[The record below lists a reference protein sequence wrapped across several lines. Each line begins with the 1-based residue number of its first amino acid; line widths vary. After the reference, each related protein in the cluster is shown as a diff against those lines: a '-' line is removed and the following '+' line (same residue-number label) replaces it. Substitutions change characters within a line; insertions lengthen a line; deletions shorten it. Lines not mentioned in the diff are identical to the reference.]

1 MTTTCLLLVG
11 RSTCG
16 KSYLAEKLLTSFK
29 DLKNYVVNQPRRTA
43 IPDSFDP
50 LEWDDVDKIT
60 NAGILFEDV
69 INITNHQFGIL
80 TQCINQYENHHR
92 LTPIICLHSFFKN
105 RCHSLIHLV
114 NLICF
119 MSLGSPKCVKNVLQS
134 SNCFESAEIEK
145 HIRLYRNCNEKY
157 VPFLFNAKERS
168 FGQVTF
174 DDLRKIL
181 SVNISARNIASRRSL
196 ESLGNTPA
204 GQATFGMTTS
214 AENNFAARAEKI
226 FQLALHDNKELASL
240 ANQLFQMLYAT
251 FAERINKNDFSITL
265 MGNRSEKPMK
275 YSLIDLILLLLSE
288 TQQPTSAQIMLYK
301 FICKYMIIPMCFLKN
316 TYLEELSSEGIW
328 EKKN

>member
-11 RSTCG
+11 RSTSG
-16 KSYLAEKLLTSFK
+16 KSYLAQKLLTSFK
-29 DLKNYVVNQPRRTA
+29 DLKNYVVNQPRHTA
-43 IPDSFDP
+43 IPDTFEQ
-50 LEWDDVDKIT
+50 LEWDDVDKII
-60 NAGILFEDV
+60 NAGVLFEDV

-80 TQCINQYENHHR
+80 TLCINQYENHHR

-119 MSLGSPKCVKNVLQS
+119 MSLGSPKCVKNALQS

-145 HIRLYRNCNEKY
+145 HIKLYRSCNVKY

-181 SVNISARNIASRRSL
+181 SVNIAARNIAIGKSDTLLGHPSL
-196 ESLGNTPA
+196 A
-204 GQATFGMTTS
+204 GKETFGMTTS
-214 AENNFAARAEKI
+214 LENNFAARAEKI

-251 FAERINKNDFSITL
+251 FAERINKNDFSISL
-265 MGNRSEKPMK
+265 MGNRSGKPMK

-288 TQQPTSAQIMLYK
+288 TQQPTSSQIMLYK

-316 TYLEELSSEGIW
+316 TYLEEFSSTEDV
-328 EKKN
+328 